1 MNIEKFIVKGGRTL
15 NGTISV
21 SGAKN
26 VVLKAFVAAC
36 LTEEEVVIHNIPLIS
51 DLLIMADIIRDL
63 GGIVTIEDHTAR
75 IKIEKFTKSEIT
87 LDQASHIRTSSMF
100 LAPLLVRNKHA
111 VIPNPGGCRLGA
123 RPIDRTID
131 GMRQLGATIS
141 YVSDDGFFHATAE
154 ALHGI
159 TYTFEKS
166 THTGTETMIIA
177 AVLAKGKT
185 VLKNAAEEPEIDE
198 LISLLNSMGAHVK
211 RVEPRIIEIDGVESL
226 HGAEVTIMPDRN
238 EVVTFAIAAL
248 VTKGDVFVKSAT
260 SDGLKAFLDKYA
272 EAGGGY
278 EVLEDGIR
286 FYYSGELKATDVT
299 TAPYPGFMTDWQ
311 APWAVLM
318 TQAKGTS
325 TIHEVVF
332 ENKLQYVRD
341 LQKMGA
347 DATLFNPEVA
357 DKQALYNFNL
367 DDDRPEYFHAVRIT
381 GPKKLHDAIVT
392 MHDIRAGAAVLLAAL
407 AATGDSVI
415 HNVHLIERGY
425 EQIEIRLNSLGAE
438 IKRTSE

>member
-1 MNIEKFIVKGGRTL
+1 MNIEKFIVKGGHTL
-15 NGTISV
+15 QGSVGV

-36 LTEEEVVIHNIPLIS
+36 LTKDEVIIHNIPLIS
-51 DLLIMADIIRDL
+51 DLRIMADIIRDL
-63 GGIVTIEDHTAR
+63 GGSVTIEDHTAR
-75 IKIEKFTKSEIT
+75 IKIEEFNKSEIT

-100 LAPLLVRNKHA
+100 LAPLLLRNKHA

-131 GMRQLGATIS
+131 GLKQMGATIS
-141 YVSDDGFFHATAE
+141 YLSDDGFFHATAQE
-154 ALHGI
+154 LHGM

-185 VLKNAAEEPEIDE
+185 ILQNAAEEPEIDE
-198 LISLLNSMGAHVK
+198 LIALLNSMGAKVK
-211 RVEPRIIEIDGVESL
+211 RTEHRVIEIEGVASL
-226 HGAEVTIMPDRN
+226 HGAEVTIKPDRN
-238 EVVTFAIAAL
+238 EVITFAIAAV
-248 VTKGDVFVKSAT
+248 VTKGDILIKKAT
-260 SDGLKAFLDKYA
+260 PEGLTAFLEKFE
-272 EAGGGY
+272 EAGGGV
-278 EVLEDGIR
+278 EETPEGMR
-286 FYYSGELKATDVT
+286 FFYKNILSATDVT

-311 APWAVLM
+311 APWAVMM
-318 TQAKGTS
+318 TQAKGTA

-332 ENKLQYVRD
+332 ENKLQYVGD
-341 LQKMGA
+341 LKKMGA

-357 DKQALYNFNL
+357 DKQSLYNFNL
-367 DDDRPEYFHAVRIT
+367 EDDRPEYYHAVRIV

-407 AATGDSVI
+407 AASGETVI

-425 EQIEIRLNSLGAE
+425 EQIEKRLNALGAD